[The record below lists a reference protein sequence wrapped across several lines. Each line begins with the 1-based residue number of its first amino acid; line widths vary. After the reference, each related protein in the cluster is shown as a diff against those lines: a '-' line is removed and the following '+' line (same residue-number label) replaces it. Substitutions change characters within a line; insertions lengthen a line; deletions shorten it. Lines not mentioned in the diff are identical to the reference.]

1 MEEENNDQIPKIND
15 IQNRKTIEKIN
26 GNKRLFFDQ
35 INKTGKSLARLAKK
49 KIFKDSNYQNQ
60 K

>member
-26 GNKRLFFDQ
+26 ESFCMLGASVPHTF
-35 INKTGKSLARLAKK
+35 
-49 KIFKDSNYQNQ
+49 
-60 K
+60 